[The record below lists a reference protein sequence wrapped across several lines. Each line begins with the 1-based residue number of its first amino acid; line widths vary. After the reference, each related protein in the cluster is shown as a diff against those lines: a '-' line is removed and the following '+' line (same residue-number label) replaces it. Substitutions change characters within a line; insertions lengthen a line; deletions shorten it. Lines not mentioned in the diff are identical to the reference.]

1 MKTLKKKR
9 SLKFKRTTSIIT
21 SSSGRQ
27 YQLEQVWPKRK
38 SRTFV
43 DTLNHNA
50 WRTKEFKVRKHIR

>member
-9 SLKFKRTTSIIT
+9 SLKFKRTTSIVT

-27 YQLEQVWPKRK
+27 YQLDQVWPKRK
-38 SRTFV
+38 VELFV

-50 WRTKEFKVRKHIR
+50 WRRKELKV

>member
-1 MKTLKKKR
+1 MKTLKKKH

-27 YQLEQVWPKRK
+27 YQLDQVWPKRK
-38 SRTFV
+38 VELFV

-50 WRTKEFKVRKHIR
+50 WRRKELKV